1 MGSGIS
7 MKILFVDDASDTRML
22 FSIALQ
28 IEGHQTRLAAD
39 GVEAVQA
46 VRDEKFDGIVMD
58 IEMPR
63 MDGWEATRHIRQ
75 TPNGQTVPILMFTGY
90 SNDADHRKAMEAG
103 ANELLRKPLLPHEL
117 LSHMEQ
123 LVAR

>member
-1 MGSGIS
+1 

-22 FSIALQ
+22 FSLAFQ

-46 VRDEKFDGIVMD
+46 VHDEKFDGIVMD

-75 TPNGQTVPILMFTGY
+75 TPNGYNVPILMFTGY
-90 SNDADHRKAMEAG
+90 GNEADRRKAIEAG
-103 ANELLRKPLLPHEL
+103 ANELLRKPLLPDVL
-117 LSHMEQ
+117 LSHMKQ
-123 LVAR
+123 LIAR